1 MAPVDWSFVILAKQK
16 GFKIMAYL
24 GPFSET
30 PNSSHK
36 KCSIKKLFDLFEIFS
51 SKC

>member
-16 GFKIMAYL
+16 GIKIMAYY

-36 KCSIKKLFDLFEIFS
+36 RMLNQKAF
-51 SKC
+51 